1 MMMMMVYCKN
11 YTSIDILHILSLVI
25 VKVSVMRVADV
36 SYNICN
42 TYIVVFHG
50 VRKITVQFK
59 IRNECNI
66 TNHDNTI
73 RVNTRIMIKMMNANY
88 HAWH

>member
-1 MMMMMVYCKN
+1 MMMAYCKN
-11 YTSIDILHILSLVI
+11 YTSIQTVHILSLVI
-25 VKVSVMRVADV
+25 VKSYVMRVADV
-36 SYNICN
+36 SSNTCN

-50 VRKITVQFK
+50 VRKIRVQFK

-73 RVNTRIMIKMMNANY
+73 CVNTRIMIKMMNANY
-88 HAWH
+88 HAWP